1 MKKKA
6 LRKDFYMEIKRS
18 LGRFLSIFFIVALG
32 VSFFSGIRA
41 AEPDMRF
48 SADEYFDEHHLA
60 DLKVMSTFGLTEEDA
75 EAIRQVEGVKKAEYG
90 YSTDAICQLED
101 SEKVVHV
108 MSDLPTMNQPD
119 VLEGRMPKK
128 DNECFMD
135 IDFMKMAGYKVGD
148 TVQLESGT
156 EEGLDKTLKH
166 SSYRIVGAGSSP
178 CYISFERGS
187 STIGTGEVS
196 GFIVVTPETFLT
208 EVYTEGLIEVEGA
221 KQETSF
227 TGEYDSKVEKVSE
240 KIKEIE
246 DVQCR
251 RRQQEIVSEAQDKI
265 SKSETELNK
274 AKQTAKEELDSAQKT
289 ISDGEKKLTEGKKQ
303 LSDGQKAIS
312 EAKSKLSGK
321 EKELLQAKKEYE
333 TGISQLQRGKET
345 LEAKEKEFQKQY
357 AEAQKGIQT
366 LQGTIKTLEKT
377 LAEQRVQYNIIQK
390 QIESLNPD
398 IPEEKAQIEELKK
411 KQAVIANAIQKMEG
425 QVSALKGQL
434 QEIEAKLSA
443 GQTAINQAKKE
454 IAHNEEMLK
463 KAGKQIADGEKQLQQ
478 GKTEL
483 TSKEKEFKKAEEA
496 IKKSEKDLAK
506 GKEEYL
512 AAKKEADAKISDG
525 EKKIAD
531 AKKEIGTIGK
541 PKWYVN
547 NREVFPEYSGYGDN
561 AERIKA
567 IGKVFPLIFFLV
579 ATLISLT
586 TMTRMVEEQR
596 TQIGTMKALGYSRL
610 SIAGKYINY
619 ALIATVGGSIAGVLI
634 GEKLY
639 PYVIV
644 FAYQIMYVHMP
655 NIVIPYNV
663 KYAVMATV
671 AAVACTMFATILAC
685 YKEMAEHPAV
695 LMRPPSPKQ
704 GKRVF
709 LEKIPFIWKRLS
721 FIWKSTIRN
730 LIRYKKRFFMTIFGI
745 GGCMALIL
753 VGYGLKDSIFS
764 ISVIQ
769 YGEIQKYNL
778 QSLLNEDASDEEKK
792 ALETYKETQ
801 SEIKDSLQ
809 IYMKNIK
816 VGKGSTEK
824 DVYMYVPSDTKEF
837 DKFVT
842 LKDRKTDEEYKL
854 TETGAVLTE
863 KMAKT
868 LDVKKGDKVY
878 IKDEDGRKKE
888 VTVTA
893 ICENYM
899 GHYIYLT
906 KGMYEKMYGESPSFN
921 SELYKLKNAAEK
933 TTLQIGEDMLE
944 TKAVMNMQYTD
955 NLQTRIDDMLKTLNS
970 VIVVLIV
977 AAGMLAFVVLY
988 NLNNINITERK
999 RELATIKVLGFYDGE
1014 VAAYVYREN
1023 ILLTL
1028 IGSIA
1033 GCGMGYLLHRFVIV
1047 TVEIDDVMFGR
1058 NIDFVSYVIA
1068 LLFTFGFSIFV
1079 NWVMYYKLKKINMV
1093 ESLKSVE

>member
-6 LRKDFYMEIKRS
+6 LRKDFYMEIRRS

-60 DLKVMSTFGLTEEDA
+60 DMKVISTFGLTEKDID
-75 EAIRQVEGVKKAEYG
+75 AIRQVEGVKKVEYG
-90 YSTDAICQLED
+90 YSTDAICQLKD
-101 SEKVVHV
+101 SEKVVHI
-108 MSDLPTMNQPD
+108 MSELPTMNQVD
-119 VLEGRMPKK
+119 VMEGRMPKK

-148 TVQLESGT
+148 TVKLESGT
-156 EEGLDKTLKH
+156 NEGLDKTLKH
-166 SSYRIVGAGSSP
+166 SSYKIVGAGSSP

-187 STIGTGEVS
+187 SMIGTGEVS
-196 GFIVVTPETFLT
+196 GFMIVSPETFST
-208 EVYTEGLIEVEGA
+208 DVYTECLVEVEGA
-221 KQETSF
+221 KEAVAFTKEYET
-227 TGEYDSKVEKVSE
+227 KVEKVTEKVE
-240 KIKEIE
+240 KIESI
-246 DVQCR
+246 QCR
-251 RRQQEIVSEAQDKI
+251 QRRKEIVSEAQEKV
-265 SKSETELNK
+265 SQSEKDLHK
-274 AKQTAKEELDSAQKT
+274 AKKTTEEELKSAQQKIT
-289 ISDGEKKLTEGKKQ
+289 DGEKQLEDGKKQ
-303 LSDGQKAIS
+303 LTGGKNAIAKAKKTISQK
-312 EAKSKLSGK
+312 ET
-321 EKELLQAKKEYE
+321 ELLTAKKQYE
-333 TGISQLQRGKET
+333 TGVSQLQQGKKT
-345 LEAKEKEFQKQY
+345 LVQKESEFQKQY
-357 AEAQKGIQT
+357 AEAQQGIKT
-366 LQGTIKTLEKT
+366 LQSAIQTLEKT
-377 LAEQRVQYNIIQK
+377 LTEQKNQYIAIQK
-390 QIESLNPD
+390 QIESMNPD
-398 IPEEKAQIEELKK
+398 IPEEQAQIEALKK
-411 KQAVIANAIQKMEG
+411 QQAMLENAIQKMEG
-425 QVSALKGQL
+425 QLSVLKGQL
-434 QEIEAKLSA
+434 KEIETKLST
-443 GQTAINQAKKE
+443 GQNAICQAKKE
-454 IAHNEEMLK
+454 VARNEEMLK
-463 KAGKQIADGEKQLQQ
+463 KAGVQITSGERQLQQ
-478 GKTEL
+478 GKAEL
-483 TSKEKEFKKAEEA
+483 VVKEKELEKAQSTIET
-496 IKKSEKDLAK
+496 SEKELAK

-512 AAKKEADAKISDG
+512 KAKKEAEAKISDG

-531 AKKEIGTIGK
+531 AKKEIETIGT

-547 NREVFPEYSGYGDN
+547 NRDIFPEYSGYGDN

-567 IGKVFPLIFFLV
+567 IGKIFPLIFFLV

-596 TQIGTMKALGYSRL
+596 TQIGTMKALGYSRFA
-610 SIAGKYINY
+610 IAGKYINY

-663 KYAVMATV
+663 KYAVMATI

-685 YKEMAEHPAV
+685 YKEMAEQPAV

-709 LEKIPFIWKRLS
+709 LEKVSFIWKRLS

-769 YGEIQKYNL
+769 YEEIQQYNL
-778 QSLLNEDASDEEKK
+778 QALLNEDASEEEKQ
-792 ALETYKETQ
+792 ALETYKKNQ
-801 SEIKDSLQ
+801 NEIKDSLK
-809 IYMKNIK
+809 IYMKNVK
-816 VGKGSTEK
+816 VGKGGTEK
-824 DVYMYVPSDTKEF
+824 DVYLYVPSNVKKF
-837 DKFVT
+837 DDFVA
-842 LKDRKTDEEYKL
+842 LKDRKTDEQYKL
-854 TETGAVLTE
+854 TEDGAVLTE

-868 LDVKKGDKVY
+868 LEVEAGDKIF
-878 IKDEDGRKKE
+878 IKDENGQKKE
-888 VTVTA
+888 IIVTA

-906 KGMYEKMYGESPSFN
+906 KGTYEKLYGETPSFN
-921 SELYKLKNAAEK
+921 SELYKLKNTDEK
-933 TTLQIGEDMLE
+933 TTLQIGEGMLE

-955 NLQTRIDDMLKTLNS
+955 SLRTRIDDMLKTLNS

-1033 GCGMGYLLHRFVIV
+1033 GCGLGYLLHRFVIV

-1058 NIDFVSYVIA
+1058 NINFISYVIA

-1079 NWVMYYKLKKINMV
+1079 NWVMYYKLKKIDMV

>member
-60 DLKVMSTFGLTEEDA
+60 DMKVISTFGLTEKDI
-75 EAIRQVEGVKKAEYG
+75 EAIQQVKGVKNVEYG
-90 YSTDAICQLED
+90 YSTDAMCQLED
-101 SEKVVHV
+101 SEKVVHI
-108 MSDLPTMNQPD
+108 MSNLPTMNQVE

-128 DNECFMD
+128 AQECFMD

-148 TVQLESGT
+148 TIKLESGT
-156 EEGLDKTLKH
+156 KEELDKTLKY
-166 SSYRIVGAGSSP
+166 SSYKIVGAGSSP
-178 CYISFERGS
+178 CYITFERGS
-187 STIGTGEVS
+187 SMIGTGEVS
-196 GFIVVTPETFLT
+196 GFMIVSPETFLT
-208 EVYTEGLIEVEGA
+208 DVYTECLIEVEKA
-221 KQETSF
+221 KEEIAF
-227 TGEYDSKVEKVSE
+227 TEEYDSKVKKVMKDVEKIEGVRCQQRKKEIVTEAQKKISQSE
-240 KIKEIE
+240 K
-246 DVQCR
+246 
-251 RRQQEIVSEAQDKI
+251 
-265 SKSETELNK
+265 ELKK
-274 AKQTAKEELDSAQKT
+274 AKETAKKELDSAYKT
-289 ISDGEKKLTEGKKQ
+289 ISDGEKQLADGKKQ
-303 LSDGQKAIS
+303 LADGKNSIAVARKTILQKEAEFL
-312 EAKSKLSGK
+312 EAKK
-321 EKELLQAKKEYE
+321 QYE
-333 TGISQLQRGKET
+333 IGVSQLQQGKKT
-345 LEAKEKEFQKQY
+345 LEEKEKAFQKQY
-357 AEAQKGIQT
+357 T
-366 LQGTIKTLEKT
+366 QGQQGIKTLQDTIQALKKGLEGQKN
-377 LAEQRVQYNIIQK
+377 QYAILQE
-390 QIESLNPD
+390 QIENLNPSV
-398 IPEEKAQIEELKK
+398 PEEQAQIEALKK
-411 KQAVIANAIQKMEG
+411 KQVILENSMQKIEG

-434 QEIEAKLSA
+434 QEIETKFSM
-443 GQTAINQAKKE
+443 GQNAINQAKKE
-454 IAHNEEMLK
+454 IVRNEERLK
-463 KAGKQIADGEKQLQQ
+463 KADARIISGEKQLQQ
-478 GKTEL
+478 GKIEL
-483 TSKEKEFKKAEEA
+483 SVKDKEWQNAQLTIEKNEKE
-496 IKKSEKDLAK
+496 LNK
-506 GKEEYL
+506 GREEYL
-512 AAKKEADAKISDG
+512 LAKKERETKISDG
-525 EKKIAD
+525 EKKITD
-531 AKKEIGTIGK
+531 AKKEIETIGM

-547 NREVFPEYSGYGDN
+547 NREIFPEYSGYGDN

-596 TQIGTMKALGYSRL
+596 TQIGTLKALGYNRF
-610 SIAGKYINY
+610 SIAGKYMNY
-619 ALIATVGGSIAGVLI
+619 ALLATVGGSIVGVLV

-655 NIVIPYNV
+655 NIVIPYNM
-663 KYAVMATV
+663 KYAIMATI

-685 YKEMAEHPAV
+685 YKEMAEQPAV

-709 LEKIPFIWKRLS
+709 LERIPFIWKRLS

-769 YGEIQKYNL
+769 YEEIQQYNL
-778 QSLLNEDASDEEKK
+778 QALLNEDASEEEKQ
-792 ALETYKETQ
+792 ALETYKENQ
-801 SEIKDSLQ
+801 NEIKDSLQ
-809 IYMKNIK
+809 IYMKNVK
-816 VGKGSTEK
+816 VGKGKTEK
-824 DVYMYVPSDTKEF
+824 DVYLYVPSNVK
-837 DKFVT
+837 KFEDFVQ
-842 LKDRKTDEEYKL
+842 LKDRKTDEQYKL
-854 TETGAVLTE
+854 TEDGAVLTE

-868 LDVKKGDKVY
+868 LEVDIGDKVF
-878 IKDEDGRKKE
+878 IKDEEGQKKA

-906 KGMYEKMYGESPSFN
+906 KGMYEKLYGEMPSFN
-921 SELYKLKNAAEK
+921 SELYKLKKTDEK

-944 TKAVMNMQYTD
+944 TKAVMNMQYMD
-955 NLQTRIDDMLKTLNS
+955 SLRNRIEDMLKTLNS

-1028 IGSIA
+1028 IGSIV

-1058 NIDFVSYVIA
+1058 NINFISYVVA

-1079 NWVMYYKLKKINMV
+1079 NWVMYYKLKKIDMV

>member
-6 LRKDFYMEIKRS
+6 LRKDFYMEIRRS

-48 SADEYFDEHHLA
+48 SADAYFDEHHLA
-60 DLKVMSTFGLTEEDA
+60 DVKVISTFGLTKKDIDA
-75 EAIRQVEGVKKAEYG
+75 VRQVDGVKNVEYG
-90 YSTDAICQLED
+90 YSTDAMCQLKD

-108 MSDLPTMNQPD
+108 MSNLPTMNQVD
-119 VLEGRMPKK
+119 VLKGRMPKK
-128 DNECFMD
+128 ENECFMD

-148 TVQLESGT
+148 TVRLKSGT
-156 EEGLDKTLKH
+156 DEGLDKTLKY
-166 SSYRIVGAGSSP
+166 SSYKIVGAGSSP

-187 STIGTGEVS
+187 SMIGTGEVS

-208 EVYTEGLIEVEGA
+208 DVYTECLVEVEGA
-221 KQETSF
+221 KEEVAF
-227 TGEYDSKVEKVSE
+227 TREYESKVEKVTE
-240 KIKEIE
+240 KIEKIAG
-246 DVQCR
+246 VQC
-251 RRQQEIVSEAQDKI
+251 QERASDILSEAQEKV
-265 SKSETELNK
+265 SQSEKDLNK
-274 AKQTAKEELDSAQKT
+274 AKETAKEELAAAQKK
-289 ISDGEKKLTEGKKQ
+289 ISDGEKQLADGKKQ
-303 LSDGQKAIS
+303 LTDGKNAIV
-312 EAKSKLSGK
+312 EAKKTISDK
-321 EKELLQAKKEYE
+321 EAELAKAKKQYE
-333 TGISQLQRGKET
+333 TGVSRLQQGKKT
-345 LEAKEKEFQKQY
+345 LVEKESEFQKQY
-357 AEAQKGIQT
+357 AQAQQGITT
-366 LQGTIKTLEKT
+366 LRGTIQALEKT
-377 LAEQRVQYNIIQK
+377 LTEQKSQYTAIQK
-390 QIESLNPD
+390 KIESLHPE
-398 IPEEKAQIEELKK
+398 IPEEQAQIEALKK
-411 KQAVIANAIQKMEG
+411 QLAVLESAIQKIEG
-425 QVSALKGQL
+425 QLSVLKGQL
-434 QEIEAKLSA
+434 QEIEMKFSA
-443 GQTAINQAKKE
+443 GQNVINRAKKE
-454 IAHNEEMLK
+454 IAHNEEVLK
-463 KAGKQIADGEKQLQQ
+463 KAEMQITSGEKQLQQ
-478 GKTEL
+478 GKKEL
-483 TSKEKEFKKAEEA
+483 TTKEKELDKAQSVIET
-496 IKKSEKDLAK
+496 SEKELAK

-512 AAKKEADAKISDG
+512 KAKEETETKISDG
-525 EKKIAD
+525 EKQIAD
-531 AKKEIGTIGK
+531 AKKEIEKLGT

-547 NREVFPEYSGYGDN
+547 NRDTFPEYSGYGDN

-610 SIAGKYINY
+610 AIAGKYMGY
-619 ALIATVGGSIAGVLI
+619 ALIATVGGSIVGVLI

-655 NIVIPYNV
+655 NIVIPYNM
-663 KYAVMATV
+663 KYAVMATI

-685 YKEMAEHPAV
+685 YKELAEQPAV

-709 LEKIPFIWKRLS
+709 LEKVPFVWKRLS

-730 LIRYKKRFFMTIFGI
+730 LIRYKKRFFMTVFGI

-753 VGYGLKDSIFS
+753 VGYGLKDSIFN

-769 YGEIQKYNL
+769 YEEIQQYNL
-778 QSLLNEDASDEEKK
+778 QALLNAEASDEEKQ
-792 ALETYKETQ
+792 ALEIYKKNQ
-801 SEIKDSLQ
+801 SEIKDSLD
-809 IYMKNIK
+809 IYMKNVK
-816 VGKGSTEK
+816 VGKGNTEK
-824 DVYMYVPSDTKEF
+824 DVYLYVPSDVKKF
-837 DKFVT
+837 DNFVQ
-842 LKDRKTDEEYKL
+842 LKDRKTDKKYKL
-854 TETGAVLTE
+854 TEDGAVLTE

-868 LDVKKGDKVY
+868 LEVETGDKIF
-878 IKDEDGRKKE
+878 IKDEDGQKKE

-899 GHYIYLT
+899 GHYLYLT
-906 KGMYEKMYGESPSFN
+906 KGTYENLYGETPTFN
-921 SELYKLKNAAEK
+921 SELYKLKNTDEK

-955 NLQTRIDDMLKTLNS
+955 SLRTRIDDMLKTLDS
-970 VIVVLIV
+970 VIVVLIA

-1033 GCGMGYLLHRFVIV
+1033 GCGLGYLLHRFVIV

-1058 NIDFVSYVIA
+1058 NINFISYVIA
-1068 LLFTFGFSIFV
+1068 LLFTFGFSAFV
-1079 NWVMYYKLKKINMV
+1079 NWVMYYKLKKIDMV

>member
-6 LRKDFYMEIKRS
+6 LRKDFYMEIRRS

-60 DLKVMSTFGLTEEDA
+60 DMKVIGTFGLTEKDID
-75 EAIRQVEGVKKAEYG
+75 AIRQVDGVKNVEYG
-90 YSTDAICQLED
+90 YSTDAICQLKD
-101 SEKVVHV
+101 SEKVVHI
-108 MSDLPTMNQPD
+108 MSDLPTMNQVD

-128 DNECFMD
+128 ENECFMD

-148 TVQLESGT
+148 TVKLKSGT
-156 EEGLDKTLKH
+156 DEGLDKTLKY
-166 SSYRIVGAGSSP
+166 SSYKIVGAGSSP

-187 STIGTGEVS
+187 SMIGTGEVS

-208 EVYTEGLIEVEGA
+208 DVYTECLVEVEGA
-221 KQETSF
+221 KEEVAF
-227 TGEYDSKVEKVSE
+227 TKEYESKVEKVTKKVE
-240 KIKEIE
+240 KIAG
-246 DVQCR
+246 VQC
-251 RRQQEIVSEAQDKI
+251 QQRESDIVSEAQEKI
-265 SKSETELNK
+265 SQSEIDLNK
-274 AKQTAKEELDSAQKT
+274 AKETAKEELALAQKK
-289 ISDGEKKLTEGKKQ
+289 ISDGEKQLADGKKQ
-303 LSDGQKAIS
+303 LTDGKNAIA
-312 EAKSKLSGK
+312 EVKKTIYEK
-321 EKELLQAKKEYE
+321 EKDLLKAKKQYE
-333 TGISQLQRGKET
+333 TGVSQLEQGKKTLAEKET
-345 LEAKEKEFQKQY
+345 EFQKQY
-357 AEAQKGIQT
+357 AQAQQGIKT
-366 LQGTIKTLEKT
+366 LQGAIQKLEKT
-377 LAEQRVQYNIIQK
+377 LTEQKSQYTAIQK
-390 QIESLNPD
+390 QIESLNPE
-398 IPEEKAQIEELKK
+398 IPEEQAQIEILKK
-411 KQAVIANAIQKMEG
+411 QLAVLESAMQKVEG
-425 QVSALKGQL
+425 QLVSLKGQL
-434 QEIEAKLSA
+434 QEIETKLSA
-443 GQTAINQAKKE
+443 GQNAINQAKKE
-454 IAHNEEMLK
+454 IAHNEEVLK
-463 KAGKQIADGEKQLQQ
+463 KAEMQITSGEKQLQQ
-478 GKTEL
+478 GKNEL
-483 TSKEKEFKKAEEA
+483 TAKAKELDKAQSVIETSEKE
-496 IKKSEKDLAK
+496 LLK
-506 GKEEYL
+506 GKEDYL
-512 AAKKEADAKISDG
+512 KAKEDAETKIADG
-525 EKKIAD
+525 EKQIAD
-531 AKKEIGTIGK
+531 AKAEIEKIGM

-547 NREVFPEYSGYGDN
+547 NRDTFPEYSGYGDN

-610 SIAGKYINY
+610 AIAGKYMGY

-655 NIVIPYNV
+655 NIVIPYNM
-663 KYAVMATV
+663 KYAIMATV

-730 LIRYKKRFFMTIFGI
+730 LIRYKKRFFMTVFGI

-769 YGEIQKYNL
+769 YEEIQQYNL
-778 QSLLNEDASDEEKK
+778 QALLNEDASEEEKQV
-792 ALETYKETQ
+792 LETYKENQ
-801 SEIKDSLQ
+801 SEIKDSLD
-809 IYMKNIK
+809 IYMKNVK
-816 VGKGSTEK
+816 VGKGNTEK
-824 DVYMYVPSDTKEF
+824 DVYLYVPADVKKF
-837 DKFVT
+837 DDFVQ
-842 LKDRKTDEEYKL
+842 LKDRRTDEKYKL
-854 TETGAVLTE
+854 MEDGAVLTE

-868 LDVKKGDKVY
+868 LEVETGDKIFV
-878 IKDEDGRKKE
+878 KDEDGQKKE

-906 KGMYEKMYGESPSFN
+906 KGTYEKLYGEAPTFN
-921 SELYKLKNAAEK
+921 SELYKLKNTDEK
-933 TTLQIGEDMLE
+933 TALQIGKDMLE

-955 NLQTRIDDMLKTLNS
+955 NLRTRIDDMLKTLDS

-1033 GCGMGYLLHRFVIV
+1033 GCGLGYLLHRFVIV

-1058 NIDFVSYVIA
+1058 NINFTSYIIA

-1079 NWVMYYKLKKINMV
+1079 NWVMYYKLKKIDMV

>member
-6 LRKDFYMEIKRS
+6 LRKNFYMEIRRS

-60 DLKVMSTFGLTEEDA
+60 DMKVISTFGLTEKDID
-75 EAIRQVEGVKKAEYG
+75 AIRQVDGVKNVEYG
-90 YSTDAICQLED
+90 YSTDAMCQLKD
-101 SEKVVHV
+101 SEKVVHI
-108 MSDLPTMNQPD
+108 MSNLPTMNQVD

-135 IDFMKMAGYKVGD
+135 IDFMKMSGYKVGD
-148 TVQLESGT
+148 TIKLESGT
-156 EEGLDKTLKH
+156 DESLDKTLKH
-166 SSYRIVGAGSSP
+166 SSYKIVGAGSSP
-178 CYISFERGS
+178 CYITFERGS
-187 STIGTGEVS
+187 SMIGTGEVS
-196 GFIVVTPETFLT
+196 GFIVVPSETFLT
-208 EVYTEGLIEVEGA
+208 DVYTECLIEVEGA
-221 KQETSF
+221 KEKVAF
-227 TGEYDSKVEKVSE
+227 TKEYESKVEKVTEKVE
-240 KIKEIE
+240 KIAG
-246 DVQCR
+246 VQC
-251 RRQQEIVSEAQDKI
+251 QQRESDIISEAQEKI
-265 SKSETELNK
+265 SQSEKDLDK
-274 AKQTAKEELDSAQKT
+274 AKETAKEELAVAQKK
-289 ISDGEKKLTEGKKQ
+289 ISDGEKQLADGKKQ
-303 LSDGQKAIS
+303 LTDGKNAIA
-312 EAKSKLSGK
+312 EAKKMISDK
-321 EKELLQAKKEYE
+321 ETELAKAKKQYE
-333 TGISQLQRGKET
+333 TGVSRLQQGKRTLQEKET
-345 LEAKEKEFQKQY
+345 EFQKQY
-357 AEAQKGIQT
+357 AQAQQGIKT
-366 LQGTIKTLEKT
+366 LQGAIQKLEKT
-377 LAEQRVQYNIIQK
+377 LVEQKNKYTVIQK
-390 QIESLNPD
+390 QIESLNSE
-398 IPEEKAQIEELKK
+398 IPEEQAQIEILKK
-411 KQAVIANAIQKMEG
+411 QLAVLESTMQKIEG
-425 QVSALKGQL
+425 QLVSLKGQL
-434 QEIEAKLSA
+434 QEIETKLSA
-443 GQTAINQAKKE
+443 GRNAINQAKKE
-454 IAHNEEMLK
+454 VAHNEEVLK
-463 KAGKQIADGEKQLQQ
+463 KAEMRITSGEKQLQQ
-478 GKTEL
+478 GENEL
-483 TSKEKEFKKAEEA
+483 TAKEKELDKAQSVIET
-496 IKKSEKDLAK
+496 SEKELTK

-512 AAKKEADAKISDG
+512 KAKQKTEIKISDG

-531 AKKEIGTIGK
+531 AKKEIEKIGTS
-541 PKWYVN
+541 KWYVN
-547 NREVFPEYSGYGDN
+547 NRDTFPEYGGYGDN

-596 TQIGTMKALGYSRL
+596 TQIGTMKALGYNRL

-619 ALIATVGGSIAGVLI
+619 ALIATVGGSIVGVLI

-655 NIVIPYNV
+655 NIVIPYNME
-663 KYAVMATV
+663 YAVMATI

-685 YKEMAEHPAV
+685 YKELAEQPAV

-709 LEKIPFIWKRLS
+709 LEKVPFIWKRLS

-730 LIRYKKRFFMTIFGI
+730 LIRYKKRFFMTVFGI

-769 YGEIQKYNL
+769 YEEIQQYNL
-778 QSLLNEDASDEEKK
+778 QALLNADASNEEKQ
-792 ALETYKETQ
+792 ALETYKENQ
-801 SEIKDSLQ
+801 SKIKDSLD
-809 IYMKNIK
+809 IYMKNVK
-816 VGKGSTEK
+816 VGKGDTEK
-824 DVYMYVPSDTKEF
+824 DVYLYVPSDVKKF
-837 DKFVT
+837 DNFVQ
-842 LKDRKTDEEYKL
+842 LKDRKTDEKYKL
-854 TETGAVLTE
+854 TEDGAVLTE

-868 LDVKKGDKVY
+868 LEVETGDKIF
-878 IKDEDGRKKE
+878 IKDEDGHKKE

-899 GHYIYLT
+899 GHYLYLT
-906 KGMYEKMYGESPSFN
+906 KGTYEKLYGETPIFN
-921 SELYKLKNAAEK
+921 SELYKLKNTDEK

-955 NLQTRIDDMLKTLNS
+955 SLRTRIDDMLKTLDS
-970 VIVVLIV
+970 VIVVLIA

-1058 NIDFVSYVIA
+1058 NINFTSYVIA

-1079 NWVMYYKLKKINMV
+1079 NWVMYYKLKKIDMV